1 VGVGEVVRRSR
12 VKGLGRSLRL
22 RLAASAVG
30 SRVAEVG
37 VREPS
42 SLGELLLV
50 RFDRMGEMG
59 MEFRAEFGSVQRKGW
74 PLYPS

>member
-1 VGVGEVVRRSR
+1 
-12 VKGLGRSLRL
+12 
-22 RLAASAVG
+22 VG